1 MGLPQDRVLAAS
13 DVGEDPLEAFAFGL
27 ALLGGA
33 VVDAVEVGGQDLPPV
48 RAEHAVGE
56 EA

>member
-1 MGLPQDRVLAAS
+1 MPQDRVLAAS